1 MNTMTS
7 ARSLSMRSVRSGLFT
22 PDFVISS
29 RALATEP
36 KRGMEL
42 VNLASL
48 GIMPNFA
55 GGAPVDPTTRKRGYN
70 AADDLV
76 TQTNDG
82 FDLNDLWTEYQAT
95 IGLLN
100 AGRTKMVQLLTFPV
114 TNPIERVGQAS
125 GADFEEATE
134 YGEPVGVRPSTSYF
148 QMGYDLK
155 WYDLAARFTW
165 KFLADAPRSQV
176 DAINS
181 AALEADNRMVF
192 NKVMDAL
199 FNKNNRLA
207 DINGQQDVNVYALYN
222 NDGTVP
228 PSYKS
233 NTFLS
238 THTHYVTSGAA
249 TVDSGDVDL
258 IVEDLY
264 SHGYSKQN
272 GYTVALLVNHREAL
286 VIRTFRVADGD
297 VNDFVPAVGT
307 PGMFLPRDVELFGGQ
322 PANSWRGLNVI
333 GSYGDALI
341 VEEDTIPVGYMVGI
355 ASGGLENLG
364 NPVGLR
370 EHSNTSLR
378 GLRLVKGPNPDY
390 PLIDS
395 FYNRGF
401 GTGIRQR
408 GGAFVMQITAS
419 GTYTNPAFV

>member
-1 MNTMTS
+1 MSTGVNTIN
-7 ARSLSMRSVRSGLFT
+7 ARSGLFK
-22 PDFVISS
+22 PEFVLPAFASS
-29 RALATEP
+29 SIA
-36 KRGMEL
+36 KKGMEL
-42 VNLASL
+42 VRLQSL
-48 GIMPNFA
+48 GIIPGIA
-55 GGAPVDPTTRKRGYN
+55 GGAVDPTVRKRGYN
-70 AADDLV
+70 ASDDLV

-82 FDLNDLWTEYQAT
+82 FDLNDLWNEYQAA
-95 IGLLN
+95 IGMLN
-100 AGRTKMVQLLTFPV
+100 EQRTKMVQLLTFPV
-114 TNPIERVGQAS
+114 TNSIERVAQAS

-134 YGEPVGVRPSTSYF
+134 YGEPVGIRPATSYF

-176 DAINS
+176 DAVNS
-181 AALEADNRMVF
+181 MALEADNRMLF

-207 DINGQQDVNVYALYN
+207 DINGTQDVNVFALYN
-222 NDGTVP
+222 NDGTIP
-228 PSYKS
+228 PAYKS

-238 THTHYVTSGAA
+238 THNHYVTSGAA
-249 TVDSGDVDL
+249 TVDSGDIDQ
-258 IVEDLY
+258 IVNDLY

-272 GYTVALLVNHREAL
+272 GYTVAILANHREAQ
-286 VIRTFRVADGD
+286 VIRTFRVATGAT
-297 VNDFVPAVGT
+297 NDFVPSQGT
-307 PGMFLPRDVELFGGQ
+307 AGMFLPRDVELFGNQ
-322 PANSWRGLNVI
+322 VANNWRGLNVI

-341 VEEDTIPVGYMVGI
+341 VDEDTIPVGYVLGI

-370 EHSNTSLR
+370 EHSNPSLR

-408 GGAFVMQITAS
+408 GGAYIMQITAS
-419 GTYTNPAFV
+419 GTYTNPVFV